1 MYSVINNGPSPKK
14 ELVVLDKH
22 CYCCLAAEEQLC
34 SHIAL
39 CLNSKGEPCSPVLP
53 FTPLCFVTIVLENNR
68 PCQRAVR
75 VPINSTVP
83 ATSVKIELF
92 PQTPAYRLLS
102 PCWGC
107 ASAEPLCHPQRCF
120 PLLLAALTKRLS
132 ETVHELMRSQLAQ
145 RLVIRVFK

>member
-14 ELVVLDKH
+14 KLGVLDKH

-39 CLNSKGEPCSPVLP
+39 CLNSKGEPCLPVLP

-83 ATSVKIELF
+83 ATSVKIELL

-102 PCWGC
+102 PCWGGQRW
-107 ASAEPLCHPQRCF
+107 AAVSSAALLSSAPGGPNETPLGDGAPTHALPAGTEVCHPC
-120 PLLLAALTKRLS
+120 
-132 ETVHELMRSQLAQ
+132 V
-145 RLVIRVFK
+145 